1 MLEDD
6 SLAASS
12 FIGMS
17 TRLMLLRG
25 LDDNFLDAA
34 SQMTWHLQLRHPPP
48 RARTSVDG
56 VMDPAEQGP

>member
-34 SQMTWHLQLRHPPP
+34 SQMT
-48 RARTSVDG
+48 
-56 VMDPAEQGP
+56 